1 MTLTTRIFLSR
12 LAGLDVFDP
21 LGDPVGRVRDAVV
34 TFGAPRS
41 KPKVIGLLL
50 EVPGRKRVFMP
61 MTRVTSVDPA
71 AIITTGLLNLRRFQ
85 QRPTEHLALA
95 ELLDRPVTVATPDGP
110 VDATVEDLAVDISRR
125 IWSVTKVYCRKTDPA
140 PRRLT
145 LRRRPGETLMAS
157 IDSVAGLDAQAGD
170 HDAGLL
176 LAAYED
182 LRVAD
187 LAEAIHDLTPAR
199 RAAVAAALDDD
210 RLADV
215 LEELSEDDQ
224 VEILS
229 GLDTERA
236 ADVLEA
242 MEPDDAADLL
252 AELPADQQES
262 LLARMEPDEAA
273 PLRRLLSYAEDTAGG
288 LMTTEPVILGP
299 DASIA
304 EALALVREESVP
316 ATVATTLFVCRP
328 PLETP
333 TGRYLGIVHIQRLLR
348 EPPHSAVGLSLDRVE
363 PLLPSASVDE
373 VHRHLATYDL
383 VAAPVVDE
391 DGHLVGAVTVD
402 DVLDHILPEDWREDR
417 DEPEGLSDDTNAGD
431 TNAGDTHAGDIRSD
445 DSVEATDG

>member
-1 MTLTTRIFLSR
+1 MSLTTRVYLSR

-34 TFGAPRS
+34 TFGAPGS

-61 MTRVTSVDPA
+61 MTRVTSLDA
-71 AIITTGLLNLRRFQ
+71 AAVITTGLLNLRRFQ

-95 ELLDRPVTVATPDGP
+95 ELLDRPVTITTPDGA
-110 VDATVEDLAVDISRR
+110 VEATVEDLAVNVSRR
-125 IWSVTKVYCRKTDPA
+125 IWSVTKVFCRKADPTPA
-140 PRRLT
+140 RRLS
-145 LRRRPGETLMAS
+145 LRRRPGETLLV
-157 IDSVAGLDAQAGD
+157 SVESVSGLDSQAGEQ
-170 HDAGLL
+170 DASLL
-176 LAAYED
+176 VAAYED

-187 LAEAIHDLTPAR
+187 LAEAIHDLTPQR
-199 RAAVAAALDDD
+199 RAAVAAALDDE

-252 AELPADQQES
+252 AELPEEQQEF

-273 PLRRLLSYAEDTAGG
+273 PLRRLLSYAEDTSGG
-288 LMTTEPVILGP
+288 LMTTEPIILGP
-299 DASIA
+299 DAPIA
-304 EALALVREESVP
+304 EALALVRQESVP
-316 ATVATTLFVCRP
+316 TTLATTVFVCRP

-363 PLLPSASVDE
+363 PLLPTASVDE

-402 DVLDHILPEDWREDR
+402 DVLDHILPEDWRDEDEDEDDDEDQAR
-417 DEPEGLSDDTNAGD
+417 DASADG
-431 TNAGDTHAGDIRSD
+431 
-445 DSVEATDG
+445 EAAMED